1 VNILVVGAGMYVTGR
16 HTSGP
21 GSALGSIGELSKT
34 LDIDSITVVSK
45 SESSL
50 KDVNKSRDIINK
62 ELNIKVS
69 IEFIALGEDSL
80 NKLQDIISLNTFD
93 CAIVALPDHLHYSF
107 AKLLIENKIHC
118 FLVKPLTP
126 TLKESLDLVSLQRKN
141 KVLGVVDFHKRYDEV
156 NLVIKDI
163 INKGDIGSPISAT
176 VEYSQ
181 KIEMPTLVFSDWI
194 ENSNVFQYLGVH
206 YVDMIYFLTSYKPE
220 KVTAV
225 GTYGVLQEKGIDTY
239 DSIHA
244 TIVWYNRAYMEQK
257 MVTQFSTS
265 WIDPSTSSAMSD
277 QKYTII
283 GTKGRIESNQKHRG
297 VEVTTESEG
306 IQSINPYFSKYHGK
320 TYSGYDFKSISKFLT
335 YADDFDNSHE
345 EVYVRKDI
353 EGLDELLPTFKD
365 TLPTSSVIDAVNTSL
380 IDNSNWVY
388 INDLP

>member
-1 VNILVVGAGMYVTGR
+1 MYVTGR

-45 SESSL
+45 SESSIN
-50 KDVNKSRDIINK
+50 DVNRSRDIINK
-62 ELNIKVS
+62 ELNIDVS
-69 IEFIALGEDSL
+69 IEFIALGDDSL
-80 NKLQDIISLNTFD
+80 NKLQDIISLNTFH

-107 AKLLIENKIHC
+107 GKLLIENKIHC
-118 FLVKPLTP
+118 FFVKPLTP
-126 TLKESLDLVSLQRKN
+126 TLEESLDLVSLQRKN

-163 INKGDIGSPISAT
+163 INKGDIGSPLSAT

-181 KIEMPTLVFSDWI
+181 KIEMPTIVFSDWI
-194 ENSNVFQYLGVH
+194 VNSNVFQYLGVH

-220 KVTAV
+220 KAMAV
-225 GTYGVLQEKGIDTY
+225 GTYGILQEKGIDTY

-244 TIVWYNRAYMEQK
+244 TIVWYNKAYMEQK

-306 IQSINPYFSKYHGK
+306 IQSINPYFSKYLDNTTGGK
-320 TYSGYDFKSISKFLT
+320 TYSGYDFKSISQFLT
-335 YADDFDNSHE
+335 DVNQ
-345 EVYVRKDI
+345 VIKDI
-353 EGLDELLPTFKD
+353 VFDKELYEFRPTLED
-365 TLPTSSVIDAVNTSL
+365 TLPTSSVIDAVNKSL
-380 IDNSNWVY
+380 IDYSNWVY

>member
-1 VNILVVGAGMYVTGR
+1 MYVTGR

-45 SESSL
+45 SESSIN
-50 KDVNKSRDIINK
+50 DVNRSRDIINK
-62 ELNIKVS
+62 ELNIDVS
-69 IEFIALGEDSL
+69 IEFIALGDDSV
-80 NKLQDIISLNTFD
+80 NKLQDIISLKTYH

-107 AKLLIENKIHC
+107 GKLLIENKIHC
-118 FLVKPLTP
+118 FIVKPLTP
-126 TLKESLDLVSLQRKN
+126 TLEESLDLVSLQRKN

-163 INKGDIGSPISAT
+163 INKGDIGSPLSAT

-181 KIEMPTLVFSDWI
+181 KIEMPTIVFSDWI

-220 KVTAV
+220 KAMAV
-225 GTYGVLQEKGIDTY
+225 GTYGILQEKGINTY

-244 TIVWYNRAYMEQK
+244 TIVWYNKAYMEQK

-320 TYSGYDFKSISKFLT
+320 TYSGYDFKSISQFLI
-335 YADDFDNSHE
+335 DVNEIIEDNVIIDNLE
-345 EVYVRKDI
+345 ELR
-353 EGLDELLPTFKD
+353 PTFKD
-365 TLPTSSVIDAVNTSL
+365 TLPTSSVIDAVNKSL
-380 IDNSNWVY
+380 IDYSNWVY

>member
-1 VNILVVGAGMYVTGR
+1 MYVTGR

-45 SESSL
+45 SESSIN
-50 KDVNKSRDIINK
+50 DVNRSRDIINK
-62 ELNIKVS
+62 ELNIDVS
-69 IEFIALGEDSL
+69 IEFIALGDDSL
-80 NKLQDIISLNTFD
+80 NKLQDIISLNTFH

-107 AKLLIENKIHC
+107 GKLLIENKIHC
-118 FLVKPLTP
+118 FFVKPLTP
-126 TLKESLDLVSLQRKN
+126 TLEESLDLVSLQRKN

-163 INKGDIGSPISAT
+163 INKGDIGSPLSAT

-181 KIEMPTLVFSDWI
+181 KIEMPTIVFSDWI

-220 KVTAV
+220 KAMAV
-225 GTYGVLQEKGIDTY
+225 GTYGILQEKGINTY

-244 TIVWYNRAYMEQK
+244 TIVWYNKAYMEQK

-283 GTKGRIESNQKHRG
+283 GTKGRIESNQTHRG

-306 IQSINPYFSKYHGK
+306 IQSINPYFSKYLDNTTGGK
-320 TYSGYDFKSISKFLT
+320 TYSGYDFKSISQFLT
-335 YADDFDNSHE
+335 DVNQVIKDIVFDN
-345 EVYVRKDI
+345 
-353 EGLDELLPTFKD
+353 ELYEFRPTLED
-365 TLPTSSVIDAVNTSL
+365 TLPTSSVIDAVNKSL
-380 IDNSNWVY
+380 IDYSNWVY

>member
-1 VNILVVGAGMYVTGR
+1 MNILVVGAGMYVTGR

-45 SESSL
+45 SESSIN
-50 KDVNKSRDIINK
+50 DVNRSRDIINK
-62 ELNIKVS
+62 ELNIDVS
-69 IEFIALGEDSL
+69 IEFIALGDDSL
-80 NKLQDIISLNTFD
+80 NKLQDIISLNTFH

-107 AKLLIENKIHC
+107 GKLLIENKIHC
-118 FLVKPLTP
+118 FFVKPLTP
-126 TLKESLDLVSLQRKN
+126 TLEESLDLVSLQRKN

-163 INKGDIGSPISAT
+163 INKGDIGSPLSAT

-181 KIEMPTLVFSDWI
+181 KIEMPTIVFSDWI

-220 KVTAV
+220 KAMAV
-225 GTYGVLQEKGIDTY
+225 GTYGILQEKGIDTY

-244 TIVWYNRAYMEQK
+244 TIVWYNKAYMEQK

-306 IQSINPYFSKYHGK
+306 IQSINPYFSKYLDNTTGGK
-320 TYSGYDFKSISKFLT
+320 TYSGYDFKSISQFLT
-335 YADDFDNSHE
+335 DVNQ
-345 EVYVRKDI
+345 VIKDI
-353 EGLDELLPTFKD
+353 VFDKELYEFRPTLED
-365 TLPTSSVIDAVNTSL
+365 TLPTSSVIDAVNKSL
-380 IDNSNWVY
+380 IDYSNWVY

>member
-1 VNILVVGAGMYVTGR
+1 MYVTGR

-34 LDIDSITVVSK
+34 LNIDSITVVSK

-50 KDVNKSRDIINK
+50 NDVIRSRDIINK
-62 ELNIKVS
+62 ELNIDVS
-69 IEFIALGEDSL
+69 IEFIALGDDSL
-80 NKLQDIISLNTFD
+80 NKLQDIISLNTFH

-107 AKLLIENKIHC
+107 GKLLIENKIHC
-118 FLVKPLTP
+118 FFVKPLTP
-126 TLKESLDLVSLQRKN
+126 TLEESLDLVSLQRKN

-156 NLVIKDI
+156 NLIIKDI
-163 INKGDIGSPISAT
+163 ITKGDIGLPLSAT

-181 KIEMPTLVFSDWI
+181 KIEMPTIVFSDWI

-220 KVTAV
+220 KAMAV
-225 GTYGVLQEKGIDTY
+225 GTYGILKEKGINTY

-244 TIVWYNRAYMEQK
+244 TIVWYNNENSEQK

-306 IQSINPYFSKYHGK
+306 IQSINPYFAKYLDNTSGGK
-320 TYSGYDFKSISKFLT
+320 TYSGYDFKSISQFLT
-335 YADDFDNSHE
+335 DVNQVIEDIVFDN
-345 EVYVRKDI
+345 
-353 EGLDELLPTFKD
+353 ELYEFRPTLED
-365 TLPTSSVIDAVNTSL
+365 TLPTSSVIDAVNKSL

-388 INDLP
+388 INDLSK

>member
-1 VNILVVGAGMYVTGR
+1 MYVTGR

-45 SESSL
+45 SESSIN
-50 KDVNKSRDIINK
+50 DVNRSRDIINK
-62 ELNIKVS
+62 ELNIDVS
-69 IEFIALGEDSL
+69 IEFIALGDDSL
-80 NKLQDIISLNTFD
+80 NKLQDIISLNTFH

-107 AKLLIENKIHC
+107 GKLLIENKIHC
-118 FLVKPLTP
+118 FFVKPLTP
-126 TLKESLDLVSLQRKN
+126 TLEESLDLVSLQRKN

-163 INKGDIGSPISAT
+163 INKGDIGSPLSAT

-181 KIEMPTLVFSDWI
+181 KIEMPTIVFSDWI

-220 KVTAV
+220 KAMAV
-225 GTYGVLQEKGIDTY
+225 GTYGILQEKGIDTY

-244 TIVWYNRAYMEQK
+244 TIVWYNKAYMEQK

-306 IQSINPYFSKYHGK
+306 IQSINPYFSKYLDNTTGGK
-320 TYSGYDFKSISKFLT
+320 TYSGYDFKSISQFLT
-335 YADDFDNSHE
+335 DVNQ
-345 EVYVRKDI
+345 VIKDI
-353 EGLDELLPTFKD
+353 VFDKELYEFRPTLED
-365 TLPTSSVIDAVNTSL
+365 TLPTSSVIDAVNKSL
-380 IDNSNWVY
+380 IDYSNWVY

>member
-1 VNILVVGAGMYVTGR
+1 MNILVVGAGMYVTGR

-45 SESSL
+45 SESSIN
-50 KDVNKSRDIINK
+50 DVNRSRDIINK
-62 ELNIKVS
+62 ELNIDVS
-69 IEFIALGEDSL
+69 IEFIALGDDSL
-80 NKLQDIISLNTFD
+80 NKLQDIISLNTFH

-107 AKLLIENKIHC
+107 GKLLIENKIHC
-118 FLVKPLTP
+118 FFVKPLTP
-126 TLKESLDLVSLQRKN
+126 TLEESLDLVSLQRKN

-163 INKGDIGSPISAT
+163 INKGDIGSPLSAT

-181 KIEMPTLVFSDWI
+181 KIEMPTIVFSDWI

-220 KVTAV
+220 KAMAV
-225 GTYGVLQEKGIDTY
+225 GTYGILQEKGIDTY

-244 TIVWYNRAYMEQK
+244 TIVWYNKAYMEQK

-306 IQSINPYFSKYHGK
+306 IQSINPYFAKYLDNTSGGK
-320 TYSGYDFKSISKFLT
+320 TYSGYDFKSISQFLT
-335 YADDFDNSHE
+335 DVNQ
-345 EVYVRKDI
+345 VIKDI
-353 EGLDELLPTFKD
+353 VFDKELYEFRPTLED
-365 TLPTSSVIDAVNTSL
+365 TLPTSSVIDAVNKSL
-380 IDNSNWVY
+380 IDYSNWVY

>member
-45 SESSL
+45 SESSIN
-50 KDVNKSRDIINK
+50 DVNRSRDIINK
-62 ELNIKVS
+62 ELNIDVS
-69 IEFIALGEDSL
+69 IEFIALGDDSL
-80 NKLQDIISLNTFD
+80 NKLQDIISLKTYH

-107 AKLLIENKIHC
+107 GKLLIENKIHC
-118 FLVKPLTP
+118 FIVKPLTP
-126 TLKESLDLVSLQRKN
+126 TLEESLDLVSLQRKN

-163 INKGDIGSPISAT
+163 INKGDIGSPLSAT

-181 KIEMPTLVFSDWI
+181 KIEMPTIVFSDWI

-220 KVTAV
+220 KAMAV
-225 GTYGVLQEKGIDTY
+225 GTYGILQEKGINTY

-244 TIVWYNRAYMEQK
+244 TIVWYNKAYMEQK

-306 IQSINPYFSKYHGK
+306 IQSINPYFAKYLDNTSGGK
-320 TYSGYDFKSISKFLT
+320 TYSGYDFKSISQFLT
-335 YADDFDNSHE
+335 DVNQ
-345 EVYVRKDI
+345 VIKDI
-353 EGLDELLPTFKD
+353 VFDKELYEFRPTLED
-365 TLPTSSVIDAVNTSL
+365 TLPTSSVIDAVNKSL
-380 IDNSNWVY
+380 IDYSNWVY

>member
-1 VNILVVGAGMYVTGR
+1 MYVTGR

-45 SESSL
+45 SESSIN
-50 KDVNKSRDIINK
+50 DVNRSRNIINK
-62 ELNIKVS
+62 ELNIDVS
-69 IEFIALGEDSL
+69 IEFIALGDDSL
-80 NKLQDIISLNTFD
+80 NKLQDIISLNTFH

-107 AKLLIENKIHC
+107 GKLLIENKIHC
-118 FLVKPLTP
+118 FFVKPLTP

-156 NLVIKDI
+156 NLIIKDI
-163 INKGDIGSPISAT
+163 ITKGDIGSPLSAT

-181 KIEMPTLVFSDWI
+181 KIEMPTIVFSDWV

-225 GTYGVLQEKGIDTY
+225 GTYGILKEKGINTY

-244 TIVWYNRAYMEQK
+244 IIVWYNNENSEQK

-283 GTKGRIESNQKHRG
+283 GTKGRIESNQKYRG

-306 IQSINPYFSKYHGK
+306 IQSINPYFAKYLDNTSGGK
-320 TYSGYDFKSISKFLT
+320 TYSGYDFKSISQFLT
-335 YADDFDNSHE
+335 DVNQVIEDIVFDN
-345 EVYVRKDI
+345 
-353 EGLDELLPTFKD
+353 ELYEFRPTLED
-365 TLPTSSVIDAVNTSL
+365 TLPTSSVIDAVNKSL

-388 INDLP
+388 INDLSK

>member
-1 VNILVVGAGMYVTGR
+1 MNILIVGAGMYVTGR

-34 LDIDSITVVSK
+34 LDINSITVVSK
-45 SESSL
+45 NESSL
-50 KDVNKSRDIINK
+50 KDVNRSRDIINK
-62 ELNIKVS
+62 ELNVNIS
-69 IEFIALGEDSL
+69 IEFIALGEDSV
-80 NKLQDIISLNTFD
+80 NKLQDIISLKTYH

-107 AKLLIENKIHC
+107 GKLLIENKIHC
-118 FLVKPLTP
+118 FFVKPLTP
-126 TLKESLDLVSLQRKN
+126 TLEESLDLISLQRKN

-163 INKGDIGSPISAT
+163 INKGDIGLPLYFT
-176 VEYSQ
+176 VEFSQ
-181 KIEMPTLVFSDWI
+181 KIEMPTIVFTDWV
-194 ENSNVFQYLGVH
+194 ENSNIFQYLGVH

-220 KVTAV
+220 KVIAI
-225 GTYGVLQEKGIDTY
+225 GTDGILKEKGINTY

-244 TIVWYNRAYMEQK
+244 TIVWYNNENSEQK
-257 MVTQFSTS
+257 MVTQFSTN

-277 QKYTII
+277 QKYTVI

-320 TYSGYDFKSISKFLT
+320 TYSGYDFKSINQFLI
-335 YADDFDNSHE
+335 DVNE
-345 EVYVRKDI
+345 II
-353 EGLDELLPTFKD
+353 EGNIIVDTLDELRPTFKD

-380 IDNSNWVY
+380 IDNSNWAY
-388 INDLP
+388 INDLS

>member
-1 VNILVVGAGMYVTGR
+1 MNILVVGAGMYVTGR

-45 SESSL
+45 SESSIN
-50 KDVNKSRDIINK
+50 DVNRSRDIINK
-62 ELNIKVS
+62 ELNIDVS
-69 IEFIALGEDSL
+69 IEFIALGDDSL
-80 NKLQDIISLNTFD
+80 NKLQDIISLNTFH

-107 AKLLIENKIHC
+107 GKLLIENKIHC
-118 FLVKPLTP
+118 FIVKPLTP
-126 TLKESLDLVSLQRKN
+126 TLEESLDLVSLQRKN

-163 INKGDIGSPISAT
+163 INKGDIGSPLSAT

-181 KIEMPTLVFSDWI
+181 KIEMPTIVFSDWI

-220 KVTAV
+220 KAMAV
-225 GTYGVLQEKGIDTY
+225 GTYGILQEKGINTY

-244 TIVWYNRAYMEQK
+244 TIVWYNKAYMEQK

-320 TYSGYDFKSISKFLT
+320 TYSGYDFKSISQFLI
-335 YADDFDNSHE
+335 DVNEIIEDNVIIDNLE
-345 EVYVRKDI
+345 ELR
-353 EGLDELLPTFKD
+353 PTFKD
-365 TLPTSSVIDAVNTSL
+365 TLPTSSVIDAVNKSL
-380 IDNSNWVY
+380 IDYSNWVY

>member
-1 VNILVVGAGMYVTGR
+1 MYVTGR

-34 LDIDSITVVSK
+34 LNIDSITVVSK

-50 KDVNKSRDIINK
+50 NDVIRSRDIINK
-62 ELNIKVS
+62 ELNIDVS
-69 IEFIALGEDSL
+69 IEFIALGDDSL
-80 NKLQDIISLNTFD
+80 NKLQDIISLNTFH

-107 AKLLIENKIHC
+107 GKLLIENKIHC
-118 FLVKPLTP
+118 FFVKPLTP
-126 TLKESLDLVSLQRKN
+126 TLVESLDLVSLQRKN

-163 INKGDIGSPISAT
+163 INKGDIGSPLSAT

-181 KIEMPTLVFSDWI
+181 KIEMPTIVFSDWI

-220 KVTAV
+220 KAMAV
-225 GTYGVLQEKGIDTY
+225 GTYGILQEKGINTY

-244 TIVWYNRAYMEQK
+244 TIVWYNKAYMEQK

-283 GTKGRIESNQKHRG
+283 GTKGRIESNQTHRG

-306 IQSINPYFSKYHGK
+306 IQSINPYFSKYLDNTTGGK
-320 TYSGYDFKSISKFLT
+320 TYSGYDFKSISQFLT
-335 YADDFDNSHE
+335 DVNQ
-345 EVYVRKDI
+345 VIKDI
-353 EGLDELLPTFKD
+353 VFDKTIIQFRPTLED
-365 TLPTSSVIDAVNTSL
+365 TLPTSSVIDAVNKSL

-388 INDLP
+388 INDLS